1 MKNYDEL
8 TAIFDSAINKNA
20 VAAQNLSLY
29 LAQHPETSGNEKNSS
44 EQHIKFLT
52 DLGLNV
58 TRNFCDVPYSYF
70 ANVVKKDNAKYK
82 MVIIAE
88 YDALPEIGHACGH
101 CASGAISLLT
111 AATFKEI
118 ADQIDVDI
126 DIIGT
131 PDEEFDGYKI
141 PMIQKGAFEKY
152 DFAMM
157 IHMGSGTSTANYKIV
172 SLSAFRVK
180 FKGVSSHA
188 AAAPFNGKNALDAAT
203 ILMTSCGLLRQQ
215 LKPGAIMSYYVVN
228 GGVVSN
234 SIPDYTELEF
244 CIRHDKIAYLQEMK
258 TKLTNCI
265 AGAALA
271 TGTEYEMNYIGYE
284 YSDMPFFKTGTDIVC
299 DVFNELGLKNEP
311 TMPITISTDMGNV
324 GYACPSM
331 HPILAVCD
339 EYYPLHTVEMAAE
352 MQKPTINKTINN
364 GAKVFGHTFIK
375 FIADKSNFES
385 IRNDFNKAIKEN
397 H

>member
-1 MKNYDEL
+1 MKNYNEL
-8 TAIFDSAINKNA
+8 TNSYDRSIEINAKK
-20 VAAQNLSLY
+20 AQELSLQ
-29 LAQHPETSGNEKNSS
+29 LANNPETSGNEKKSS
-44 EQHIKFLT
+44 EAHIKFLS

-70 ANVVKKDNAKYK
+70 ANVVKNNNAKYK
-82 MVIIAE
+82 MAIIAE

-118 ADQIDVDI
+118 ENQIDVDI

-131 PDEEFDGYKI
+131 PDEEYDGYKI
-141 PMIQKGAFEKY
+141 PMVKKGVFDKY

-157 IHMGSGTSTANYKIV
+157 IHMGSGESTANYKIV

-188 AAAPFNGKNALDAAT
+188 AAAPFDGKNALDAAT

-215 LKPGAIMSYYVVN
+215 LKPGAIMSYYIVK
-228 GGVVSN
+228 GGEVSN
-234 SIPDYTELEF
+234 SIPDYVELEF
-244 CIRHDKIAYLQEMK
+244 CLRHDRIAYLQEMK
-258 TKLTNCI
+258 NKVTNCI

-271 TGTEYEMNYIGYE
+271 TGTEYEMEYIGYE
-284 YSDMPFFKTGTDIVC
+284 FSDMPFLKVGTDIVC
-299 DVFNELGLKNEP
+299 EVFNELGLKNKP
-311 TMPITISTDMGNV
+311 SIPIAISTDMGNV

-339 EYYPLHTVEMAAE
+339 EYYPLHTKEMADE
-352 MQKPTINKTINN
+352 MKKPTINKTISN
-364 GAKVFGHTFIK
+364 GAKVFGHTFLK
-375 FIADKSNFES
+375 FIADSTNFEL
-385 IRNDFNKAIKEN
+385 IKDDFNKSIKLER
-397 H
+397 